1 MASTMDLSSHL
12 QLLKAQP
19 LWLLLL
25 SFFGLFYILKLSFS
39 FIHWFY
45 LIFLRPAKNLR
56 RYGSWAIVTGCT
68 EGIGKSFAFQLARKG
83 LNLVLVARN
92 PDKLA
97 AVSNEILAK
106 YRKVQIKTVI
116 IDFSGDLDDGIKR
129 LLKTIDGLD
138 VGILVNNAGISY
150 PYAKYFHEVDEEL
163 VKSLIKVNVEALTRV
178 THALLPGMLE
188 KKRGAIVNIGS
199 GAATVLPSE
208 PLYAVYAGTKAYID
222 EFSKSLHVE
231 YKNKGIDVQCQLP
244 LYVATRMSSIKRAS
258 FFAPSSDSYARASV
272 AWIGLGSS
280 CTPYWPHS
288 VQWCFVAMLPE
299 SVVNKWRLGFCL
311 NIRKRGLLKE
321 SNKKAL

>member
-1 MASTMDLSSHL
+1 MDLSSHL

-25 SFFGLFYILKLSFS
+25 SLLGLFYILKLSFS
-39 FIHWFY
+39 FILWFY

-68 EGIGKSFAFQLARKG
+68 EGIGKSFSFQLARKG

-106 YRKVQIKTVI
+106 YRKVQIKTMI

-163 VKSLIKVNVEALTRV
+163 VKSLIKVNVEAVTRV

-188 KKRGAIVNIGS
+188 KKCGAIVNIGS

-244 LYVATRMSSIKRAS
+244 LYVATRMASIKRAS
-258 FFAPSSDSYARASV
+258 FFAPSSDTYARSSV